1 MLVTSLPEENTT
13 IQGSTKHW
21 GNVPKWEL
29 QLRPEHK
36 QRGGPAWGPDRQS
49 TEAEGL
55 EPVSWVPSS
64 LLCSDVSAQR
74 HGNR

>member
-13 IQGSTKHW
+13 IQGSTKHC

-36 QRGGPAWGPDRQS
+36 QREGASLEARPAEHRRPK
-49 TEAEGL
+49 
-55 EPVSWVPSS
+55 
-64 LLCSDVSAQR
+64 
-74 HGNR
+74 